1 MAAPVQPG
9 PHLGHDFS
17 DGPGPA
23 GSHRPR
29 RGPPAGPGQPAD
41 RRTTHGSTP
50 PRARTSGQ
58 RAHRP
63 ATSQTVP
70 GGPGRACA
78 MYTISALWTHVREGL
93 DITTVISAN
102 DSYAF
107 LGMGIPAPRYTCGR
121 PRSPQPSRSAP
132 ASTSSPSPAAGAYRR
147 RVPPPPRISRTG
159 CARPSPSRDHIS
171 SRRLCRRC
179 SERAP
184 TFGDGSQR
192 QGQLGRGSRAGNPR
206 PSCRRGSAH
215 LLSLPPV
222 VSMRTARPASSRAA
236 GMRNGEQE
244 T

>member
-93 DITTVISAN
+93 DITTVISPTTRTRSSAWE
-102 DSYAF
+102 SQR
-107 LGMGIPAPRYTCGR
+107 LGTPADGPAHRNPLGLPR
-121 PRSPQPSRSAP
+121 PRLRRPRPRQGRTGVACRHRRGSHGPVARGLHRAGT
-132 ASTSSPSPAAGAYRR
+132 TSHRGGCAGA
-147 RVPPPPRISRTG
+147 VLS
-159 CARPSPSRDHIS
+159 A
-171 SRRLCRRC
+171 
-179 SERAP
+179 
-184 TFGDGSQR
+184 
-192 QGQLGRGSRAGNPR
+192 PR
-206 PSCRRGSAH
+206 PSVTGRSAKGSSDAG
-215 LLSLPPV
+215 PV
-222 VSMRTARPASSRAA
+222 QATRDRAA
-236 GMRNGEQE
+236 VAALLTCCRCPRWCP
-244 T
+244 